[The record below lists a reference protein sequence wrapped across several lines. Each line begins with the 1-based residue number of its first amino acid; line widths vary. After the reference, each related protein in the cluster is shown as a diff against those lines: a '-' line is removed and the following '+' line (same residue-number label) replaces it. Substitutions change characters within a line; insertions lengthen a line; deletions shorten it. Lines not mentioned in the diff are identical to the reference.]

1 MDEFVWTM
9 RTMLKAWPHNYFHM
23 ASRGEVKNLVSSIDR
38 FKMPFP
44 AQMGYLDAKCI
55 GTLWKK
61 VTAFARLSVH
71 QSLLHSFFL
80 FFLFLFWFA
89 IDPKGKKKR
98 KGLRNMYIRWLRF
111 DKFDNFGATFIRLI
125 VIYDPPNVIVTFLKI
140 FLLSRFLNRER
151 ENDLTRIL
159 TNGFF
164 RGYRYAPFL
173 QKENRRKREIEE
185 SRKKIIQC

>member
-1 MDEFVWTM
+1 
-9 RTMLKAWPHNYFHM
+9 MLKAWPHNYFHM

-80 FFLFLFWFA
+80 FFFVSFLVRHRSE
-89 IDPKGKKKR
+89 GKEEKKR
-98 KGLRNMYIRWLRF
+98 FEKHVHPMITFRQIRQLWCY
-111 DKFDNFGATFIRLI
+111 FIRLI

-140 FLLSRFLNRER
+140 FLSSRFLNRER
-151 ENDLTRIL
+151 E
-159 TNGFF
+159 
-164 RGYRYAPFL
+164 
-173 QKENRRKREIEE
+173 
-185 SRKKIIQC
+185 

>member
-80 FFLFLFWFA
+80 FFFVSFLVRHRSE
-89 IDPKGKKKR
+89 GKEEKKR
-98 KGLRNMYIRWLRF
+98 FEKHVHPMITFRQIRQLWCNFYQINRNIWSSKRDRHVL
-111 DKFDNFGATFIRLI
+111 KNFSI
-125 VIYDPPNVIVTFLKI
+125 VAFLK
-140 FLLSRFLNRER
+140 
-151 ENDLTRIL
+151 
-159 TNGFF
+159 
-164 RGYRYAPFL
+164 
-173 QKENRRKREIEE
+173 
-185 SRKKIIQC
+185 